1 MRLREIQPSLSEASD
16 QHHVAKTAKTG
27 KGTKTLS
34 AGELRVKALADQARK
49 LRGQAK
55 QERARQGLAKAQQ
68 RMAKATIG

>member
-1 MRLREIQPSLSEASD
+1 MRLREIQTVTSEALD
-16 QHHVAKTAKTG
+16 QQRVAKTAKTG

-49 LRGQAK
+49 LGDQAK

-68 RMAKATIG
+68 RMAKANTI